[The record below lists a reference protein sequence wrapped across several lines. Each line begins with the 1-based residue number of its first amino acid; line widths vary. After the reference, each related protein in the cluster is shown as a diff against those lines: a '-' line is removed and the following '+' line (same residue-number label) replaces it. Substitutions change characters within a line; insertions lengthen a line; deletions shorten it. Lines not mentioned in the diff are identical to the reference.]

1 MRLLRERAA
10 RQRPEVTASGR
21 WRAFRDGLTEWYV
34 GPYRRT
40 LAREQRDE
48 DDYFMLVVLGEA
60 LGVPDP
66 AAYYTIEL
74 MPAFL
79 DEFHAWHRRAGLP
92 RSPLD
97 HVSCC

>member
-1 MRLLRERAA
+1 MTVVPQATA
-10 RQRPEVTASGR
+10 RQRWGARLPSR
-21 WRAFRDGLTEWYV
+21 WRAFRDGLTEFYV

-66 AAYYTIEL
+66 AAYYTVEL

-79 DEFHAWHRRAGLP
+79 DEFHAWHVRVGLP
-92 RSPLD
+92 RTPLE
-97 HVSCC
+97 HVACC